1 MDVGQ
6 IRVRQLQELTALLD
20 HDSLSQAALSLDL
33 TQATLSKHLRSLEQS
48 LGAEL
53 FQRDYRL
60 TLTPAG
66 RMLAEAA
73 VRIVNDVNLAVRSC
87 RKCALEGV
95 RELRIENTVAY
106 FLPRVRIDA
115 LIDAFLD
122 RRDDVLLRHVPI
134 TTDSL
139 LGSIWHNLADAGYWY
154 DFGDVEGIIARRERD
169 GLGLIHLDT
178 ERMVVWA
185 HSDHPIFQSK
195 SVTARELAK
204 CSIMA
209 MHRYSHGRSYRIHA
223 DLFKT
228 RPFEGLSLYEDVRMV
243 TQFLDFLSLDP
254 RESVYVL
261 PESFTEEA
269 ALKRRRDMRWRY
281 LDEGEPCQMFFAY
294 DARSKNDIVL
304 EAALYLQE
312 HLFQA

>member
-1 MDVGQ
+1 MDIGQ
-6 IRVRQLQELTALLD
+6 IRIRQLQELTALLD
-20 HDSLSQAALSLDL
+20 HDSLSQAALSLNL
-33 TQATLSKHLRSLEQS
+33 TQATLSKHLRLLEQS
-48 LGAEL
+48 LGVNL

-60 TLTPAG
+60 ALTPAG

-87 RKCALEGV
+87 KKCALEGV
-95 RELRIENTVAY
+95 QELRIENTVAY
-106 FLPRVRIDA
+106 FSPRVRIDT

-139 LGSIWHNLADAGYWY
+139 LGSIWQNLADAGYWY
-154 DFGDVEGIIARRERD
+154 DFGEVDKIIARRKRD

-185 HSDHPIFQSK
+185 HSDHPIFQCK
-195 SVTARELAK
+195 SVTAKELAK
-204 CSIMA
+204 CSIMS

-228 RPFEGLSLYEDVRMV
+228 HPFDGLSLYEDVRMV
-243 TQFLDFLSLDP
+243 TQFLDFLSLDS

-261 PESFTEEA
+261 PESFIEEA
-269 ALKRRRDMRWRY
+269 SLKRRRDMRWRY
-281 LDEGEPCQMFFAY
+281 LDESEPCQMFFAY
-294 DARSKNDIVL
+294 NARSKNSIVL
-304 EAALYLQE
+304 EAARYIQDHLLQS
-312 HLFQA
+312 